1 MRIAVVFLL
10 LMAVSITG
18 VSMLMRGMQAGQIS
32 VIGAVQGSEASGQP
46 AADAAASQPQ
56 GAQPAGQVQ
65 PQPAQPAQPGTIS
78 VDRPVQAGES
88 VTFTVR
94 QGETTGSIAERL
106 SRIGLVRNAFLFRL
120 RVQWQGAEGK
130 LQAGDYQL
138 HDGMSEEDLITT
150 LQAAKA
156 KDVPVTLIEGRRLE
170 EFAEALEKAD
180 VGIDSKRFVDLVRRG
195 NFAYD
200 FLESKPAGAS
210 LEGFLFP
217 DTYRVI
223 PGKTSAEE
231 LVHMMLKRFGEAF
244 PAQLRESAQKNA
256 GLNVYQA
263 VTLASIIEREAQVKD
278 ERARIAAVYVN
289 RLKVKEGLFAD
300 PTIQYALG
308 TQQNKPG
315 DWWPVLRDSPRN
327 ILPSSPYN
335 TYVVGG
341 LPPSPIANPG
351 AGALRAVAEPEKVD
365 YMYFVRNDVKN
376 DGSHVF
382 SRTLAEH
389 EANRAR
395 YSRQ

>member
-1 MRIAVVFLL
+1 MRIAVVFLML
-10 LMAVSITG
+10 VAVSVYG
-18 VSMLMRGMQAGQIS
+18 VSMIMRSAEAGQPSIFGG
-32 VIGAVQGSEASGQP
+32 ITGSEA
-46 AADAAASQPQ
+46 A
-56 GAQPAGQVQ
+56 
-65 PQPAQPAQPGTIS
+65 AQPAQPQAPAAQPAPAQPAPAQAAPAAA
-78 VDRPVQAGES
+78 DRPVRAGEA

-106 SRIGLVRNAFLFRL
+106 NRMGLVGNALLFRL

-138 HDGMSEEDLITT
+138 HDGMTEEELITT

-156 KDVPVTLIEGRRLE
+156 KDVSVTFIEGRRLE

-180 VGIDSKRFVDLVRRG
+180 TGIDSKRFLDLVKRG

-210 LEGFLFP
+210 LEGYLFP

-223 PGKTSAEE
+223 PGKTTAEE

-244 PAQLRESAQKNA
+244 PPPLREAAQKNS
-256 GLNVYQA
+256 GLNPYQA
-263 VTLASIIEREAQVKD
+263 VTLASIVEREAQVKE
-278 ERARIAAVYVN
+278 ERSRIAAVYVN

-327 ILPSSPYN
+327 IMPSSPYN
-335 TYVVGG
+335 SYMFLG
-341 LPPSPIANPG
+341 LPPTPIANPG
-351 AGALRAVAEPEKVD
+351 AAALRAVAEPERTDV
-365 YMYFVRNDVKN
+365 MYFVRNDIKN

-389 EANRAR
+389 EANRVR